1 MKALWTAFLAFS
13 LALAPTFAQ
22 AAGGAA
28 GGLDFSIEGLV
39 WAVLY
44 LVIAIAII
52 GLLYY
57 LVVVLVGPLLPEPFA
72 QWVRIAFLIIVVL
85 FAIIFLL
92 HLLGRIH

>member
-1 MKALWTAFLAFS
+1 MKALWTAFLAFP

-22 AAGGAA
+22 AA

-57 LVVVLVGPLLPEPFA
+57 LVVVLIGPLLPPPFA
-72 QWVRIAFLIIVVL
+72 QWVRIAFLILVVL
-85 FAIIFLL
+85 FAIVFLL